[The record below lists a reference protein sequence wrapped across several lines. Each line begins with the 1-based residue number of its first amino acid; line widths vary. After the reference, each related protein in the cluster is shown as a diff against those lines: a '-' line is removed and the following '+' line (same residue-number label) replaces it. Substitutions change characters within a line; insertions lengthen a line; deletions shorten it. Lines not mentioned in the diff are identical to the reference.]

1 MQTKDYLKILVEDM
15 HSAVVATMDAQ
26 GRVQTRVIDM
36 MLWDEEGVY
45 FLTAKGKAFYEQL
58 LSQQYVAL
66 SAVKDKISVSLRGKI
81 RPLGTERLAEIFA
94 HNAYMQKIY
103 PGDTANQ
110 ALVVF
115 CLYEAEGEYFDITN
129 PAHVV
134 RDSFAIGKQ
143 EVALRGYFIGEGCI
157 GCGTCVMF
165 CPQQCIDLTGL
176 TAKIDQKRCLHCGSC
191 VDICPMQAIEKRG

>member
-1 MQTKDYLKILVEDM
+1 MQTKDYLKMLVEDI
-15 HSAVVATMDAQ
+15 HSAVVATIDAK

-81 RPLGTERLAEIFA
+81 RQLGTERLAEIFA

-110 ALVVF
+110 ALVIFV
-115 CLYEAEGEYFDITN
+115 CMK
-129 PAHVV
+129 P
-134 RDSFAIGKQ
+134 K
-143 EVALRGYFIGEGCI
+143 VALRGYFIGGGCI
-157 GCGTCVMF
+157 GSGACVMF

-176 TAKIDQKRCLHCGSC
+176 TAKIDQKHCLHCGSC